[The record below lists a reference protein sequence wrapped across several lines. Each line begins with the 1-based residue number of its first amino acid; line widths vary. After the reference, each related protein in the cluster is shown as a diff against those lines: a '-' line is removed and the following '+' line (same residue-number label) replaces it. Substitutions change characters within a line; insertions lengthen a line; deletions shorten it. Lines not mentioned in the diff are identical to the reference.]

1 MKKKAF
7 EKFITLS
14 IEKGKKEKA
23 IYDNGLDLINFMNDY
38 NAINNILLKSIYGEE
53 TSDLIDDF
61 IIDSIYD
68 ELEKNKK
75 NYIIYKDDEIIADC
89 STLDELYKYV
99 EEVRLELILSGYS
112 YDVKEPM
119 SMEDKLKMLD
129 ELIKM

>member
-99 EEVRLELILSGYS
+99 EEVRLELISSGYS